1 MSRGTGDYSQTPD
14 KLMGD
19 DVLCVAVHGDAAFA
33 GQVKKFNQFRATISH
48 VERIQDITLIIK
60 WNVTPLLGHFG
71 GRVGI
76 CSSL

>member
-33 GQVKKFNQFRATISH
+33 GQVIAQIYCGILKQNLHPTFVFIQLVARAG
-48 VERIQDITLIIK
+48 RK
-60 WNVTPLLGHFG
+60 GRPL
-71 GRVGI
+71 RAQI
-76 CSSL
+76 

>member
-33 GQVKKFNQFRATISH
+33 GQVKNFDQFRATI
-48 VERIQDITLIIK
+48 
-60 WNVTPLLGHFG
+60 
-71 GRVGI
+71 
-76 CSSL
+76 